1 MTLIISSILILI
13 GIFSSAVEV
22 AVMFVEDIEKLK
34 SSIASKVEQFKKN
47 PRHFSFAVTSFK
59 FLSFALAFILL
70 GVWTKGDLISLLFV
84 LLIGAVSFY
93 LIYEVRKFAGKRP
106 QIVLSI
112 FEPLLLLLFLFFKI
126 TIILPEKLISTIS
139 PVDVNF
145 VRQEFE
151 FLIRSA
157 GQDETQDENQLLRN
171 VFEFTDKTVREI
183 MVPRTKVVALD
194 INAPREKVVKVVLNE
209 GYSRLPVYKDTIDN
223 IIGIVYAKDLINYIE
238 EPNLFVLHDLI
249 RPAYFV
255 PKTKKISELLREL
268 QKNKIHM
275 AIVVDEFGGFEGI
288 VTLEDILEEIVG
300 EIHDEYDKVEK
311 EYEILN
317 DGSIVVDAGM
327 LVSDFNRKFN
337 EDIPEDVDY
346 ESLGG
351 FVSKLAGRIPEE
363 GERVKF
369 RNLVF
374 EVLKKSKRK
383 IIELKISRRT

>member
-1 MTLIISSILILI
+1 MLLIISFILILL
-13 GIFSSAVEV
+13 GISTSAVEV
-22 AVMFVEDIEKLK
+22 AVMFVEDVEKLK
-34 SSIASKVEQFKKN
+34 NSIVSKIEKFKKN
-47 PRHFSFAVTSFK
+47 PRHFSFAVICFK
-59 FLSFALAFILL
+59 FLFFALAFIFL
-70 GVWTKGDLISLLFV
+70 GVWTRGELILLFFV
-84 LLIGAVSFY
+84 LLIGIVSFY
-93 LIYEVRKFAGKRP
+93 LIYKVRKFAGRKP
-106 QIVLSI
+106 QIVLLI
-112 FEPLLLLLFLFFKI
+112 FEPLLLFIFLFFKI
-126 TIILPEKLISTIS
+126 TLLLPEKLVSAIS
-139 PVDVNF
+139 PVDANF
-145 VRQEFE
+145 VRHEFE
-151 FLIRSA
+151 FLIRNM

-183 MVPRTKVVALD
+183 MVPRTKVVAID

-209 GYSRLPVYKDTIDN
+209 GYSRLPVYKGTIDN

-238 EPNLFVLHDLI
+238 EPNLFVLHDLL

-300 EIHDEYDKVEK
+300 EIHDEYDKVEE
-311 EYEILN
+311 EYKILS
-317 DGSIVVDAGM
+317 DGSIIVDAGM

-363 GERVKF
+363 GEKVQFKNF
-369 RNLVF
+369 VF